1 MRVRTSGDSSD
12 LDDVTEKKKKNKFHW
27 NDIEQEQ
34 AALRLASLDLRSNIW
49 MKVNYFVSF
58 VRGRYLM
65 RGE

>member
-12 LDDVTEKKKKNKFHW
+12 LDDVTEKKKKNKFHST
-27 NDIEQEQ
+27 DIEQEQ
-34 AALRLASLDLRSNIW
+34 AELRLASLDLRSNIW

>member
-1 MRVRTSGDSSD
+1 M
-12 LDDVTEKKKKNKFHW
+12 DDVTEKKKKNKFHW

-34 AALRLASLDLRSNIW
+34 AELRLASLDLRSNIW